1 MSQREYADL
10 PARQRRRLLLRA
22 FVRPTLSAVALFLLY
37 YLLPFDGRLSGR
49 VVLSLAG
56 GLVVVAGLL
65 VWQVQKIRTAS
76 YPLLRAIEALAVTL
90 PLFIIIFAT
99 SYFVTSANVPG
110 AFSED
115 LTRTDSLYFTVTVL
129 STVGFGDIT
138 PVLQG
143 TRALVM
149 VQMIGDLFLV
159 GIVAKVIVGA
169 VQTGLQSRDDQQGTG
184 PD

>member
-1 MSQREYADL
+1 LNEQEYADL
-10 PARQRRRLLLRA
+10 PARRRRRLLLRA
-22 FVRPTLSAVALFLLY
+22 LVRPVLSAAALVLLY
-37 YLLPFDGRLSGR
+37 YLLPLEGRLTGH
-49 VVLSLAG
+49 VLVSLAG
-56 GLVVVAGLL
+56 GLVVVAWLL
-65 VWQVQKIRTAS
+65 IWQVRKIRTAS

-99 SYFVTSANVPG
+99 VYFVYAGQDPG
-110 AFSED
+110 SFSED

-138 PVLQG
+138 PVTQAA
-143 TRALVM
+143 RAIVM
-149 VQMIGDLFLV
+149 IQMIGDLFLV

-169 VQTGLQSRDDQQGTG
+169 VQTGLRSKETRRQ